1 MAAGGCD
8 VSTVGRNRGN
18 SADHRTSQG
27 RVRRSA
33 DSWASRGRAVCRR
46 EALEDSSIRDFVPVL
61 VERRARSALDA
72 AIMAEASDHGHVDRR
87 SSDASQNT
95 NVTAL
100 PVTPRAATRSPATGA
115 VLRIARPPASGS

>member
-1 MAAGGCD
+1 MSPQSAETEAIRRITAHLKAVYDGRRTPGQVEAAM
-8 VSTVGRNRGN
+8 
-18 SADHRTSQG
+18 SAAEKHF
-27 RVRRSA
+27 
-33 DSWASRGRAVCRR
+33 
-46 EALEDSSIRDFVPVL
+46 EDSRIRDFVPVL

-87 SSDASQNT
+87 SSDASHDP